1 MLVELD
7 RKELEKLI
15 NQLKNDVNQ
24 LRELRAEEYE
34 LWGQLALKQDLAN
47 RNLQEQLVVL
57 KKKLR
62 KYQKGK
68 TSYRQLRVGDR
79 R

>member
-7 RKELEKLI
+7 QEELEKLI